1 MFCNISLN
9 AQAVFL
15 FRCDVFFSHRH
26 ELYFS
31 VATARPCARV
41 KSTFAVLRSVVF
53 TLLITGKWR
62 LFTAYSL
69 NVHFQPNKSAKARS
83 RQMPPLGRSV
93 ALTS

>member
-69 NVHFQPNKSAKARS
+69 ERAFPTEQVCLKHGLVKCHHSV
-83 RQMPPLGRSV
+83 GR
-93 ALTS
+93 LL